1 MATHDFD
8 LCVIGSG
15 PGGYVA
21 AIRAAQ
27 LGLKTCC
34 VEDKHFG
41 GICLNWGCIPT
52 KALLKSAE
60 VMHTIEHK
68 AKLLGITVGKIDPD
82 MAVVVKR
89 SRDIS
94 EQVNKG
100 IQFLFK
106 KHKVTPF
113 NGRGRIAKKGVV
125 EVTEANNPAD
135 KSDRPNKPGKVIE
148 TINAKHIIVA
158 TGARPRR
165 FDNMPWDGKRVIGHH
180 EAMVLAERPKSVIV
194 IGAGAIG
201 VEFGYYF
208 RAFGAEV
215 TIIELM
221 DRLVP
226 VEDDDVS
233 KELEKSFKK
242 QGITSL
248 TGTKVEKVENK
259 GKHVEVSFERKGE
272 KATIKGDYCLVAV
285 GITGNVED
293 IGLENVGVKVE
304 RGFIPVD
311 GYARTNVEGV
321 YAIGD
326 VAGAPAL
333 AHKASHEGLT
343 CVEKIAGHDV
353 KPFSKDVIPGCTYCQ
368 PQIASVGKTERALK
382 EAKIEYKVGKFP
394 YKPLGKALAIGD
406 NDGFVKLLFD
416 KKYGQLLGAHIIH
429 GEATELISELVL
441 GMDVEATSHT
451 LIRGIHPH
459 PTLSEAIMEAAAV
472 AEDECVHL

>member
-1 MATHDFD
+1 
-8 LCVIGSG
+8 
-15 PGGYVA
+15 
-21 AIRAAQ
+21 
-27 LGLKTCC
+27 
-34 VEDKHFG
+34 
-41 GICLNWGCIPT
+41 
-52 KALLKSAE
+52 
-60 VMHTIEHK
+60 
-68 AKLLGITVGKIDPD
+68 
-82 MAVVVKR
+82 
-89 SRDIS
+89 
-94 EQVNKG
+94 
-100 IQFLFK
+100 
-106 KHKVTPF
+106 
-113 NGRGRIAKKGVV
+113 
-125 EVTEANNPAD
+125 
-135 KSDRPNKPGKVIE
+135 E

-165 FDNMPWDGKRVIGHH
+165 FDNMPYDGKRVIGHH
-180 EAMVLAERPKSVIV
+180 EAMVLAEQPKSVVV

-208 RAFGAEV
+208 SSFGAQV

-226 VEDDDVS
+226 VEDDDIS
-233 KELEKSFKK
+233 RELQKAFKK
-242 QGITSL
+242 QGIKAL
-248 TGTKVEKVENK
+248 TGTKVESVVNK
-259 GKHVEVSFERKGE
+259 GKHVEVTYEAKGAKE
-272 KATIKGDYCLVAV
+272 TVKADYCLVAV

-293 IGLENVGVKVE
+293 IGLDKVGVKVE

-353 KPFSKDVIPGCTYCQ
+353 PPFSKDIIPGCTYCQ

-382 EAKIEYKVGKFP
+382 EAGVDYKVGKFGF
-394 YKPLGKALAIGD
+394 KSLGTAMAIGD
-406 NDGFVKLLFD
+406 NDGFMDLLFD
-416 KKYGQLLGAHIIH
+416 KEYGQLLGAHIIH

-441 GMDVEATSHT
+441 GMDVESTSHT
-451 LIRGIHPH
+451 LIRAVHPH
-459 PTLSEAIMEAAAV
+459 PTLSEAVMEAAAV

>member
-1 MATHDFD
+1 
-8 LCVIGSG
+8 
-15 PGGYVA
+15 VA

-34 VEDKHFG
+34 VEDKHLG

-60 VMHTIEHK
+60 VMHTIEHRAKIFGIAVEK
-68 AKLLGITVGKIDPD
+68 ASPD
-82 MAVVVKR
+82 MAAVVKR
-89 SRDIS
+89 SRDIAT
-94 EQVNKG
+94 QVSKG
-100 IQFLFK
+100 IAFLFK

-113 NGRGRIAKKGVV
+113 TGRGRIAKKGVV
-125 EVTEANNPAD
+125 EVTEPNNPAERA
-135 KSDRPNKPGKVIE
+135 DRPNKPGKVIE
-148 TINAKHIIVA
+148 TINAKHIIIA

-180 EAMVLAERPKSVIV
+180 EAMVLAEQPKSVVV

-215 TIIELM
+215 TILELM

-226 VEDDDVS
+226 VEDDDIS

-248 TGTKVEKVENK
+248 TAAKVEKVINK
-259 GKHVEVSFERKGE
+259 GKHVEISFERKGE
-272 KATIKGDYCLVAV
+272 KQTIKADYCLVAV

-293 IGLENVGVKVE
+293 VGLENAGVKVE
-304 RGFIPVD
+304 KGFIPVD

-333 AHKASHEGLT
+333 AHKASHEAIT
-343 CVEKIAGHDV
+343 CVEKIAGQDV
-353 KPFSKDVIPGCTYCQ
+353 SAFNKEIIPGCTYCQ

-382 EAKIEYKVGKFP
+382 EAGVEYKVGRFP
-394 YKPLGKALAIGD
+394 FKPLGKALAIGD

-441 GMDVEATSHT
+441 GMDVEAVSHT
-451 LIRGIHPH
+451 IIRAVHPH

>member
-8 LCVIGSG
+8 VCVIGGG

-34 VEDKHFG
+34 VEDKHYG

-68 AKLLGITVGKIDPD
+68 AKLFGISVAKVDAD
-82 MAVVVKR
+82 MATVVKR
-89 SRDIS
+89 SRDIAD
-94 EQVNKG
+94 QANKG

-125 EVTEANNPAD
+125 EVTEANNPPEKA
-135 KSDRPNKPGKVIE
+135 DRPNKPGKVIE

-208 RAFGAEV
+208 SAFGAQV
-215 TIIELM
+215 TILELM

-226 VEDDDVS
+226 VEDDDIS
-233 KELEKSFKK
+233 KELEKAFKK

-259 GKHVEVSFERKGE
+259 GKHVEVSYERKGKKE
-272 KATIKGDYCLVAV
+272 TISADYCLVAV

-293 IGLENVGVKVE
+293 IGLENAGVKVE

-311 GYARTNVEGV
+311 GYARTNVPGI

-326 VAGAPAL
+326 VAGMPAL

-353 KPFSKDVIPGCTYCQ
+353 PPFSKDVIPGCTYCQ
-368 PQIASVGKTERALK
+368 PQIASVGLTEEKARAAGHELK
-382 EAKIEYKVGKFP
+382 IGRFP
-394 YKPLGKALAIGD
+394 FRPLGKAVAIGETE
-406 NDGFVKLLFD
+406 GMVKLIFD
-416 KKYGQLLGAHIIH
+416 AKYGELLGAHIM
-429 GEATELISELVL
+429 GSEATEMIQELVL
-441 GMDVEATSHT
+441 AKTLEATGPSIFRT
-451 LIRGIHPH
+451 IHAH
-459 PTLSEAIMEAAAV
+459 PTLSEAVMEAAAQ
-472 AEDECVHL
+472 AYGEAINI

>member
-8 LCVIGSG
+8 VCVIGSG

-34 VEDKHFG
+34 VEDKHYG

-60 VMHTIEHK
+60 LMHTIEHRAKTFGIAVEK
-68 AKLLGITVGKIDPD
+68 ANPD
-82 MAVVVKR
+82 MAAVVKR

-94 EQVNKG
+94 EQVSKG
-100 IQFLFK
+100 IAFLFK
-106 KHKVTPF
+106 KHKVTPIL
-113 NGRGRIAKKGVV
+113 GRGRIAKKGVV
-125 EVTEANNPAD
+125 EVTEANNPAN
-135 KSDRPNKPGKVIE
+135 KADRPNGHGKIIE

-165 FDNMPWDGKRVIGHH
+165 FPNMPVDGKRIIGHH
-180 EAMVLAERPKSVIV
+180 EAMVLAERPKSVVV

-208 RAFGAEV
+208 SAFGAKV
-215 TIIELM
+215 TILELM
-221 DRLVP
+221 DRIVP
-226 VEDDDVS
+226 VEDDDS
-233 KELEKSFKK
+233 SRELEKSFKK
-242 QGITSL
+242 QGIEVKTE
-248 TGTKVEKVENK
+248 TKVESVTNLGKSVKV
-259 GKHVEVSFERKGE
+259 VYERRGE
-272 KATIKGDYCLVAV
+272 KAEIEADYCLVAV

-293 IGLENVGVKVE
+293 VGLEAVGVKVE

-311 GYARTNVEGV
+311 GYARTNVEGI

-333 AHKASHEGLT
+333 AHKASHEALT
-343 CVEKIAGHDV
+343 CVEKIAGHHV
-353 KPFSKDVIPGCTYCQ
+353 PPFSKDVIPGCTYCQ
-368 PQIASVGKTERALK
+368 PQVASVGKTERALK

-394 YKPLGKALAIGD
+394 FKPLGKALAIGD

-416 KKYGQLLGAHIIH
+416 KKYGQLLGAHIVH

-441 GMDVEATSHT
+441 GMDIEATSQS
-451 LIRGIHPH
+451 LIRAIHPH
-459 PTLSEAIMEAAAV
+459 PTLGEAVMEAAAV
-472 AEDECVHL
+472 ADGECVHL

>member
-27 LGLKTCC
+27 LGLKVCC
-34 VEDKHFG
+34 VEDKHYG

-60 VMHTIEHK
+60 VFHTIQHK
-68 AKLLGITVGKIDPD
+68 AKVFGIAVEKASPE
-82 MAVVVKR
+82 MAQVVKR
-89 SRDIS
+89 SRDIA
-94 EQVNKG
+94 EQVSKG
-100 IQFLFK
+100 IAFLFK

-113 NGRGRIAKKGVV
+113 LGRGRIAKKGVV
-125 EVTEANNPAD
+125 EVTEANNPAE
-135 KSDRPNKPGKVIE
+135 KADRPNKPGKVIE
-148 TINAKHIIVA
+148 TINAKHILIA

-165 FDNMPWDGKRVIGHH
+165 FESMPVDGKRIIGHH
-180 EAMVLAERPKSVIV
+180 EAMVLAEQPRSVVV

-208 RAFGAEV
+208 NAFGAKV
-215 TIIELM
+215 TILELM
-221 DRLVP
+221 DRIVP

-233 KELEKSFKK
+233 RELEKQFKK
-242 QGITSL
+242 QGIDVFTEARVESVKNQ
-248 TGTKVEKVENK
+248 GKAVKVVY
-259 GKHVEVSFERKGE
+259 ERKGK
-272 KATIKGDYCLVAV
+272 KAEIEADYCLVAV

-293 IGLENVGVKVE
+293 LGLENVGVKVE
-304 RGFIPVD
+304 KGFIPVD
-311 GYARTNVEGV
+311 AYARTNVEGV

-353 KPFSKDVIPGCTYCQ
+353 PPFSKDVIPGCTYCQ
-368 PQIASVGKTERALK
+368 PQVASVGMTERALK

-394 YKPLGKALAIGD
+394 FKPLGKAVAIGD
-406 NDGFVKLLFD
+406 NDGFVKLLFE
-416 KKYGQLLGAHIIH
+416 KKYGQLLGAHIVH

-441 GMDVEATSHT
+441 GMDIEATSQS
-451 LIRGIHPH
+451 LIRAIHPH
-459 PTLSEAIMEAAAV
+459 PTLSEAVMEAATV
-472 AEDECVHL
+472 ADGECVHL

>member
-34 VEDKHFG
+34 IEDKHFG

-52 KALLKSAE
+52 KALLRSAE

-68 AKLLGITVGKIDPD
+68 AKTFGINVAKASPD
-82 MAVVVKR
+82 MAAVVKR
-89 SRDIS
+89 SRDIA
-94 EQVNKG
+94 EQLNKG
-100 IQFLFK
+100 VQFLFK
-106 KHKVTPF
+106 KHKVTQF
-113 NGRGRIAKKGVV
+113 TGRGRIAKPGVV

-135 KSDRPNKPGKVIE
+135 KADRPNKPGKVIE
-148 TINAKHIIVA
+148 TINAKHIVIA

-180 EAMVLAERPKSVIV
+180 EAMVLAEQPKSVVV

-215 TIIELM
+215 TILELM
-221 DRLVP
+221 DRVVP
-226 VEDDDVS
+226 VEDDDIS
-233 KELEKSFKK
+233 KELEKAFKK

-248 TGTKVEKVENK
+248 TGAKVEKVENN
-259 GKHVEVSFERKGE
+259 GKHVEVTYERKGD
-272 KATIKGDYCLVAV
+272 KQTIKADYCLVAV

-293 IGLENVGVKVE
+293 LGLEAAGVKVE

-311 GYARTNVEGV
+311 GFARTNVKGI

-353 KPFSKDVIPGCTYCQ
+353 PEFKKDVIPGCTYCQ

-382 EAKIEYKVGKFP
+382 DAKVEYKVGKFP
-394 YKPLGKALAIGD
+394 FKPSGKALAMGD

-429 GEATELISELVL
+429 GEATELISELVI

-451 LIRGIHPH
+451 LIRAIHPH

>member
-1 MATHDFD
+1 MATHEFD
-8 LCVIGSG
+8 VCVIGSG

-27 LGLKTCC
+27 LGLKTVC
-34 VEDKHFG
+34 VEDKHHG

-68 AKLLGITVGKIDPD
+68 AKTFGIAVEKASPD
-82 MAVVVKR
+82 MAAVVKR

-94 EQVNKG
+94 AQVSKG
-100 IQFLFK
+100 IAFLFK
-106 KHKVTPF
+106 KHKVTPIM
-113 NGRGRIAKKGVV
+113 GRGRIVKPGVV
-125 EVTEANNPAD
+125 EVTEANNPAERA
-135 KSDRPNKPGKVIE
+135 DRPNKPGKVIE
-148 TINAKHIIVA
+148 TINAKHIIIA

-180 EAMVLAERPKSVIV
+180 EAMVLAERPKKVVV

-208 RAFGAEV
+208 SAFGAEV
-215 TIIELM
+215 SILELM
-221 DRLVP
+221 DRIVP
-226 VEDDDVS
+226 VEDDDS
-233 KELEKSFKK
+233 SRELEKSFKK
-242 QGITSL
+242 QGINVL
-248 TGTKVEKVENK
+248 TGTKVESVKNN
-259 GKHVEVSFERKGE
+259 GKTVTVAYERKGE
-272 KATIKGDYCLVAV
+272 KASIEADYCLVAV

-293 IGLENVGVKVE
+293 VGLEAAGVKVE

-311 GYARTNVEGV
+311 GYARTNVPGI

-333 AHKASHEGLT
+333 AHKASHEAIT

-353 KPFSKDVIPGCTYCQ
+353 PPFSKDIIPGCTYCQ
-368 PQIASVGKTERALK
+368 PQVASVGKTERALK
-382 EAKIEYKVGKFP
+382 EAGVEYKVGKFP
-394 YKPLGKALAIGD
+394 FKPLGKALAIGD

-416 KKYGQLLGAHIIH
+416 KKYGQLLGAHIVH

-441 GMDVEATSHT
+441 GMDVEAVSHS
-451 LIRGIHPH
+451 LIRAVHPH

>member
-8 LCVIGSG
+8 VCVIGSG

-21 AIRAAQ
+21 AIRASQ

-34 VEDKHFG
+34 IEDKHYG

-68 AKLLGITVGKIDPD
+68 AKTFGISAGKANAD
-82 MAVVVKR
+82 MDAVVKR
-89 SRDIS
+89 SRDIAG
-94 EQVNKG
+94 QLNKG

-106 KHKVTPF
+106 KHKVTSF
-113 NGRGRIAKKGVV
+113 NGRGRIAKPGVV

-135 KSDRPNKPGKVIE
+135 KADRPNKPGKVTE

-165 FDNMPWDGKRVIGHH
+165 FDNMPVDGKRIIGHH
-180 EAMVLAERPKSVIV
+180 EAMVLAEQPKKVVV

-208 RAFGAEV
+208 NAFGAEV
-215 TIIELM
+215 TVIELM
-221 DRLVP
+221 DRIVP
-226 VEDDDVS
+226 VEDADIS
-233 KELEKSFKK
+233 KELEKAFKK
-242 QGITSL
+242 QGINVL
-248 TGTKVEKVENK
+248 TATKVEKAENT
-259 GKHVEVSFERKGE
+259 GKNVKVTYERKGKKE
-272 KATIKGDYCLVAV
+272 TVTADYCLVAV
-285 GITGNVED
+285 GIQGNIED
-293 IGLENVGVKVE
+293 IGLEKAGVKVE
-304 RGFIPVD
+304 KGFIPVD
-311 GYARTNVEGV
+311 GYARTNVKGI

-326 VAGAPAL
+326 VAGPPAL
-333 AHKASHEGLT
+333 AHKASHEGLI
-343 CVEKIAGHDV
+343 CVENIAGHDV
-353 KPFSKDVIPGCTYCQ
+353 PEFSKDVIPGCTYCQ
-368 PQIASVGKTERALK
+368 PQVASVGKTEQALK
-382 EAKIEYKVGKFP
+382 DEGVEYKVGKFTF
-394 YKPLGKALAIGD
+394 KALGKALAIGD

-441 GMDVEATSHT
+441 GMDVEATSHS
-451 LIRGIHPH
+451 LIRAVHPH
-459 PTLSEAIMEAAAV
+459 PTLSEAVMEAAAV
-472 AEDECVHL
+472 AEDECVHQ

>member
-1 MATHDFD
+1 MATHEFD
-8 LCVIGSG
+8 VCVIGSG

-27 LGLKTCC
+27 LGLKTVC
-34 VEDKHFG
+34 VEDKHHG

-68 AKLLGITVGKIDPD
+68 AKTFGIAVEKASPD
-82 MAVVVKR
+82 MAAVVKR

-94 EQVNKG
+94 AQVSKG
-100 IQFLFK
+100 IAFLFK
-106 KHKVTPF
+106 KHKVTPIM
-113 NGRGRIAKKGVV
+113 GRGRIVKPGVV
-125 EVTEANNPAD
+125 EVTEANNPAERA
-135 KSDRPNKPGKVIE
+135 DRPNKHGKVIE
-148 TINAKHIIVA
+148 TINAKHIIIA

-180 EAMVLAERPKSVIV
+180 EAMVLAERPKKVVV

-208 RAFGAEV
+208 SAFGAEV
-215 TIIELM
+215 SILELM
-221 DRLVP
+221 DRIVP
-226 VEDDDVS
+226 VEDDDS
-233 KELEKSFKK
+233 SRELEKSFKK
-242 QGITSL
+242 QGINVL
-248 TGTKVEKVENK
+248 TGTKVESVKNN
-259 GKHVEVSFERKGE
+259 GKSVTVAYERKGE
-272 KATIKGDYCLVAV
+272 KASIEADYCLVAV

-293 IGLENVGVKVE
+293 VGLEAAGVKVD

-311 GYARTNVEGV
+311 GYARTNVPGI

-333 AHKASHEGLT
+333 AHKASHEAIT

-353 KPFSKDVIPGCTYCQ
+353 PPFSKDIIPGCTYCQ

-382 EAKIEYKVGKFP
+382 EAGVEYKIGKFP
-394 YKPLGKALAIGD
+394 FKPLGKALAIGD

-416 KKYGQLLGAHIIH
+416 KKYGQLLGAHIVH

-441 GMDVEATSHT
+441 GMDVEAVSHS
-451 LIRGIHPH
+451 LIRAVHPH